1 MTTTSRPRSAS
12 RRAPAPIAGLL
23 LVGAVLLTGC
33 GEPSRE
39 ELAAQVDELCVE
51 EAAAFEELA
60 RSASAESIDVADQLA
75 SGAAIRGDALDAL
88 RELDPPDDLR
98 RPFDDYLA
106 LREENLEITRAA
118 VEAAERGD
126 REALDVATATLAD
139 RTAETDLTASQLGAD
154 ECVSSPAE

>member
-1 MTTTSRPRSAS
+1 MTTSPPRSGSHRAL
-12 RRAPAPIAGLL
+12 APAAGLL
-23 LVGAVLLTGC
+23 VVGAVLLAGC

-39 ELAAQVDELCVE
+39 ELAAQVDEVCVE

-60 RSASAESIDVADQLA
+60 QSAAAESIDVADQLA

-88 RELDPPDDLR
+88 RELDPPDDLQE
-98 RPFDDYLA
+98 PFDDYLA

>member
-1 MTTTSRPRSAS
+1 MTTSPPRSGS
-12 RRAPAPIAGLL
+12 HRALAPIAGVLV
-23 LVGAVLLTGC
+23 VGAVLLTGC

-51 EAAAFEELA
+51 EAAAFEEL
-60 RSASAESIDVADQLA
+60 SQSAEGTDVAAQLE
-75 SGAAIRGDALDAL
+75 SGAAIREEALEAL
-88 RELDPPDDLR
+88 RALEAPGDLQQ
-98 RPFDDYLA
+98 PFDDYLV

-154 ECVSSPAE
+154 ECMSSPAE

>member
-1 MTTTSRPRSAS
+1 MTTPPPRSGS
-12 RRAPAPIAGLL
+12 RRATAAIAAVLALGAGLL
-23 LVGAVLLTGC
+23 AGC

-39 ELAAQVDELCVE
+39 ELAGQVDEVCVE
-51 EAAAFEELA
+51 EAAAFEELSE
-60 RSASAESIDVADQLA
+60 SAAAESADVAAQLE
-75 SGAAIRGDALDAL
+75 SGAAIREEALDAL
-88 RELDPPDDLR
+88 RELEAPDDLQQ
-98 RPFDDYLA
+98 PFDDYLA

-126 REALDVATATLAD
+126 RETLDVATATLAD

>member
-1 MTTTSRPRSAS
+1 MTRSPARSGS
-12 RRAPAPIAGLL
+12 RRAVATIAGLL
-23 LVGAVLLTGC
+23 GAGSAVLAGC

-39 ELAAQVDELCVE
+39 ELAAAVDEICVE
-51 EAAAFEELA
+51 EAAAFEELSE
-60 RSASAESIDVADQLA
+60 SATAESTDVATQLE
-75 SGAAIRGDALDAL
+75 SGAAIRQQALDAL
-88 RELDPPDDLR
+88 GELEVPDDLR

-139 RTAETDLTASQLGAD
+139 RVAETDLTASQLGAD